1 MSRAKVIM
9 MRLKG
14 KVAIITGAGSGI
26 GKASAL
32 LFAREGASV
41 VVADLN
47 EEAGSAVVKQINSEG
62 GNAMVVKTDVTSAAS
77 IQKMVKATV
86 DKYEKI
92 DTVFNNVGYF
102 GGGRSG
108 TVVDLKEEDW
118 DFMMDVNLKSIY
130 LVSKYVIP
138 EMLKTGKGSI
148 VNMASECALVG
159 TPGESAYCAAKA
171 GVTLLTKATALDYAT
186 KGIRVNAIAPS
197 NIDTPLFNGYLK
209 RMAPDDPEQLRR
221 DVLKMM
227 PMQRFGKPE
236 EIANVA
242 LFLAS
247 DESSYVTGTTIVADS
262 GFTSQ

>member
-1 MSRAKVIM
+1 MRADKVMM

-32 LFAREGASV
+32 LFSREGASV

-47 EEAGSAVVKQINSEG
+47 EEAGSAVVKEINKEG
-62 GNAMVVKTDVTSAAS
+62 GKAMLVKTDVTNTAS
-77 IQKMVKATV
+77 IQKMVKTTV
-86 DKYEKI
+86 DKYGKI
-92 DTVFNNVGYF
+92 DIVFNNVGYF

-118 DFMMDVNLKSIY
+118 DFMLNINLKSIY

-138 EMLKTGKGSI
+138 EMLKTGKGSV
-148 VNMASECALVG
+148 VNMASECAFVG
-159 TPGESAYCAAKA
+159 AAGESAYCAAKA
-171 GVTLLTKATALDYAT
+171 GVMLLTKATALDYVM
-186 KGIRVNAIAPS
+186 KGIHVNAVAPC

-209 RMAPDDPEQLRR
+209 KMAPDDPEQLRK

-227 PMQRFGKPE
+227 PMQRLGKPE